1 MINYEQK
8 IFLNA
13 ILVSVIT
20 LYFFGE
26 TFYDFQNQIL
36 LFLLPLI
43 WPGLAHGSL
52 DLEIAINRG
61 LVKNSVIK
69 FCFSLYIL
77 Q

>member
-1 MINYEQK
+1 MINFEQK

-26 TFYDFQNQIL
+26 TFYDFKNQIL
-36 LFLLPLI
+36 LFLLPII

-52 DLEIAINRG
+52 DLR
-61 LVKNSVIK
+61 NS
-69 FCFSLYIL
+69 Y
-77 Q
+77 